1 MKNVHS
7 FDIKKSIRKIN
18 LSVKT
23 IKKTIIKKQTHQS
36 KIASFTAFTK
46 THVNLLK
53 IPSIC
58 DTLLKTSNSSISSL
72 QSKRKQNIKKDPIV
86 IPFSQVQTNANDNTI
101 SSFLNSHL
109 GDNSKIEEDETSK
122 DFFLTKINQII
133 QNTKISE
140 YEIEIS
146 KMSFS
151 KAIFDSTIYNSNSI
165 YSNEISELKEKDK
178 PKRIQ
183 NLKINKNMFSW
194 K

>member
-1 MKNVHS
+1 MKNVHP
-7 FDIKKSIRKIN
+7 FDVKKSIRKIN
-18 LSVKT
+18 LSAKT
-23 IKKTIIKKQTHQS
+23 IKKTIIKKQTHQL
-36 KIASFTAFTK
+36 KMPSFTTFTK
-46 THVNLLK
+46 THLNLLK

-58 DTLLKTSNSSISSL
+58 DNILKTSYSSISSL
-72 QSKRKQNIKKDPIV
+72 QSKPKQSITKNPVV
-86 IPFSQVQTNANDNTI
+86 IPLSQVQTNANDNTI

-109 GDNSKIEEDETSK
+109 GENSKIEEDEQSK
-122 DFFLTKINQII
+122 DFFLTKINQKI
-133 QNTKISE
+133 QNIKISE

-146 KMSFS
+146 KMSFT
-151 KAIFDSTIYNSNSI
+151 KTIFDSTIYNSTSI

>member
-1 MKNVHS
+1 M
-7 FDIKKSIRKIN
+7 
-18 LSVKT
+18 
-23 IKKTIIKKQTHQS
+23 
-36 KIASFTAFTK
+36 
-46 THVNLLK
+46 
-53 IPSIC
+53 
-58 DTLLKTSNSSISSL
+58 
-72 QSKRKQNIKKDPIV
+72 
-86 IPFSQVQTNANDNTI
+86 QTNANDNTI

-122 DFFLTKINQII
+122 DFFLTKINQKI

>member
-7 FDIKKSIRKIN
+7 FDVKKSVRKIN
-18 LSVKT
+18 LSAKT
-23 IKKTIIKKQTHQS
+23 VKKTIIKKQTHQC

-46 THVNLLK
+46 TNLNLLK

-58 DTLLKTSNSSISSL
+58 ATLLKTSNSSISSL
-72 QSKRKQNIKKDPIV
+72 QSKKKKNIKKDPIV

-101 SSFLNSHL
+101 SSFLNSYL

-122 DFFLTKINQII
+122 DFFLTKINQKI

-151 KAIFDSTIYNSNSI
+151 KATPDSTIYNSNSI
-165 YSNEISELKEKDK
+165 YSNEISELKEKEK